1 MTDDTWQFGTLRPQ
15 TYRLFT
21 FDPPWKMR
29 MGTGKRP
36 QHYPRMTDEEAL
48 LFKFR
53 RPPPRLDKGIRELIV
68 SPLREH
74 SRKPEEFYANCEKFC
89 DGPRGELF
97 GRFQRPGWD
106 VWGNE
111 PEKFNA
117 AALAA
122 GADLGIAS
130 AK

>member
-74 SRKPEEFYANCEKFC
+74 SRKPEEFYANCEKF
-89 DGPRGELF
+89 GSPSFEVGTTSETPLTQISLK
-97 GRFQRPGWD
+97 G
-106 VWGNE
+106 
-111 PEKFNA
+111 
-117 AALAA
+117 
-122 GADLGIAS
+122 
-130 AK
+130 